1 VLVVGTG
8 CSGMEIAGDLA
19 PYGLTLPDEGTF
31 AALRRDDSQPT
42 IVDPDVIESIKAG
55 RIEIVAG
62 VSSVDANGV
71 QLSDGTVLWP
81 DAVIAATGFSTGLE
95 PLVGHLS
102 VLDDEGLPCGS
113 YGPASAAGLHFLGY
127 EKGVGVIGPRAYRAT
142 RNWAG
147 SWLAEGEAGLAQ
159 NGIGTRAK
167 KPGPEFSHN
176 WPRPSVARRA
186 AGTAGGVLR
195 WPW

>member
-1 VLVVGTG
+1 
-8 CSGMEIAGDLA
+8 MEIAGDLA

-142 RNWAG
+142 RELG
-147 SWLAEGEAGLAQ
+147 REL
-159 NGIGTRAK
+159 
-167 KPGPEFSHN
+167 
-176 WPRPSVARRA
+176 
-186 AGTAGGVLR
+186 AGGR
-195 WPW
+195 